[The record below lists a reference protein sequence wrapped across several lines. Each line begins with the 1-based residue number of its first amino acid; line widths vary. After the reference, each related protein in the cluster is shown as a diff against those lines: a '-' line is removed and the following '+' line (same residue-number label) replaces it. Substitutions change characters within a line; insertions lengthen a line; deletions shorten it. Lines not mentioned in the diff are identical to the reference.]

1 MTLPT
6 RRAVA
11 ADIPAVH
18 DLIERGF
25 RGDATQT
32 GWTHESDLFDGART
46 DAETLAAII
55 GHPQSRLLVAE
66 RDGAIVASVQ
76 VTDCG
81 DGLAYLGMLCVD
93 GALQAGGIGRAMIA
107 IAEDMAQSDFA
118 ARRMEMTVIDQ
129 RPELIEYYRRR
140 GYTPTGEARALQA
153 AAGITRVPVVL
164 LVLARNFTGAA

>member
-1 MTLPT
+1 MTLLT

-11 ADIPAVH
+11 ADIPALH

-55 GHPQSRLLVAE
+55 GQPQSRLLVAE

-81 DGLAYLGMLCVD
+81 DGLAYLGLLCVD
-93 GALQAGGIGRAMIA
+93 AALQAGGIGRAMID
-107 IAEDMAQSDFA
+107 IAEATARDAFG
-118 ARRMEMTVIDQ
+118 ARRMEMTVIDR

-140 GYTPTGEARALQA
+140 GYAPTGEVRALPA
-153 AAGITRVPVVL
+153 IAGASRVPVAL
-164 LVLARNFTGAA
+164 LVLDRDLVGAA